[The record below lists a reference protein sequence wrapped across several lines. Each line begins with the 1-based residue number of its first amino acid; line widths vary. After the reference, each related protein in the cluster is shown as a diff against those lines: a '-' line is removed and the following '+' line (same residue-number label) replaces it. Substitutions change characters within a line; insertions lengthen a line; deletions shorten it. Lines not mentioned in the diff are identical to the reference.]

1 MVVGSFVMVDGK
13 IDLENVQY
21 NLELGCCYYSEQV
34 DGTRFDLTS
43 SADLCPV
50 ASKFEIC
57 KCTFLFQ
64 ISSFYAVTSI

>member
-1 MVVGSFVMVDGK
+1 MISLSGNTTSRYGDK

-43 SADLCPV
+43 SADLCQHGALSV
-50 ASKFEIC
+50 ASL
-57 KCTFLFQ
+57 LF
-64 ISSFYAVTSI
+64 

>member
-1 MVVGSFVMVDGK
+1 MLYGPYSKCLHDDK

-43 SADLCPV
+43 SADLCQHGALSV
-50 ASKFEIC
+50 ASL
-57 KCTFLFQ
+57 LF
-64 ISSFYAVTSI
+64 